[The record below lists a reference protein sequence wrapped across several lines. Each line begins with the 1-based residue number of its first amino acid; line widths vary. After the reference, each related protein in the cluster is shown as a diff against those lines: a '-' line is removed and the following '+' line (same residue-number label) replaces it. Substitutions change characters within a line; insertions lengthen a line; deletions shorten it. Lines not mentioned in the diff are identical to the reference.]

1 MIGFIKAMAEA
12 YGWGWTI
19 AILIY
24 VMGSAIVA
32 LLVSFDILIGVME

>member
-12 YGWGWTI
+12 YGWGWTT

-24 VMGSAIVA
+24 VTGTAIVA
-32 LLVSFDILIGVME
+32 LLVSIGILFGGHA